1 MDFFLN
7 DEPLGGGET
16 VGMLK
21 EKIGPFFEIVEEGL
35 KGSHPSGRSL
45 ELDLIARPKPAL
57 VKDGFANTLVGFT
70 LRNPLSGPGAFRDV
84 PRKAKELIDL
94 AHARFG
100 SHGALPLI
108 LVYPGFFA
116 HMRREQLQKLGEG
129 AGVFERTMGQFNVG
143 ELKVEGKNLV
153 VMYNGARYWDSVFG
167 VNSDREYHFT
177 PLVF

>member
-1 MDFFLN
+1 MSFFLD
-7 DEPLGGGET
+7 DEPNGGGET
-16 VGMLK
+16 IAMLK
-21 EKIGPFFEIVEEGL
+21 EKIGPFFEVVEEQL

-45 ELDLIARPKPAL
+45 ELDLLARPKPAL

-94 AHARFG
+94 AHTRFG
-100 SHGALPLI
+100 AHGALPLI
-108 LVYPGFFA
+108 LAYPGFFA

-129 AGVFERTMGQFNVG
+129 AGVFERTMGQFNIG

-153 VMYNGARYWDSVFG
+153 VMYSGARYWDSVFG
-167 VNSDREYHFT
+167 VNSDREYHFS

>member
-16 VGMLK
+16 IARLK
-21 EKIGPFFEIVEEGL
+21 EKISPFFEVLAEEV
-35 KGSHPSGRSL
+35 KGHHPGGRTL
-45 ELDLIARPKPAL
+45 ELDVIAHPKPEL
-57 VKDGFANTLVGFT
+57 IKDGFADINVGFT
-70 LRNPLSGPGAFRDV
+70 LRNPLSGPAAGRDV

-94 AHARFG
+94 AHAKYDNYG
-100 SHGALPLI
+100 GLPLI

-116 HMRREQLQKLGEG
+116 HLRADQRQKLGDS
-129 AGVFERTMGQFNVG
+129 VSLFERICGQFNVG

-167 VNSDREYHFT
+167 VNAEREYHFT